1 MSENL
6 SVLPYPRL
14 AAAAGGQ
21 PPGGGGG
28 MHQRMTKLEEQVATL
43 VVDVAVIKSN
53 YATRHDVEGLRVE
66 MHQSMSGLKDEM
78 SKSMSGLKDE
88 MSKSMSG
95 QKDEMSKS
103 MSGLKDKIHISMYDM
118 QVKIASQTRWLCS
131 VIFVALGLGLSI
143 AKIIF

>member
-66 MHQSMSGLKDEM
+66 MHQSMSGLKD
-78 SKSMSGLKDE
+78 
-88 MSKSMSG
+88 
-95 QKDEMSKS
+95 
-103 MSGLKDKIHISMYDM
+103 KIHISMYDM

>member
-78 SKSMSGLKDE
+78 SKSMSGLN
-88 MSKSMSG
+88 
-95 QKDEMSKS
+95 
-103 MSGLKDKIHISMYDM
+103 DKIHISMYDM